1 MNEETGNGKNW
12 DKEIVKGNDE
22 NVKTIDGNLDES
34 KADQT
39 ELMKVELSKFDE
51 TGICKT
57 GEKWKLWEFLWER
70 WLVRWL
76 SFCSNT
82 LIDK

>member
-1 MNEETGNGKNW
+1 MNDETGNDESGE
-12 DKEIVKGNDE
+12 KEIVKENDE

-39 ELMKVELSKFDE
+39 ELMKVELSKLDE

-57 GEKWKLWEFLWER
+57 GEK
-70 WLVRWL
+70 
-76 SFCSNT
+76 
-82 LIDK
+82 